1 MKSNS
6 IYALKKGIIQVIPKE
21 VLQKQGTKM
30 GLVLSLGFLFLSL
43 TGNFWISWKK
53 TRNQET

>member
-43 TGNFWISWKK
+43 TGNFWIS
-53 TRNQET
+53 